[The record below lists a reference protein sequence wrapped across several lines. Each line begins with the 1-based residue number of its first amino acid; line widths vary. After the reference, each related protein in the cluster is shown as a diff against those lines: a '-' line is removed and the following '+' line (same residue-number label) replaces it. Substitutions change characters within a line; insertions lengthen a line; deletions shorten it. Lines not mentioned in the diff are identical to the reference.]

1 MRIEYFPGM
10 FCAFASDPVAMQ
22 SAGWRWN
29 KLRCCWY
36 TSDQLKAMQFRQF
49 AVGAARVRL
58 DKLAAS
64 RAAAIA
70 DSHAVDAQ
78 IDIPAPEGL
87 AYRPYQ
93 LAGINFMLGR
103 VNVINADVPRLGKTI
118 QSVGV
123 MNATPNFKRGLVIPP
138 AGVKINWTR
147 EFNKWNTH
155 PGLEAAF
162 CEGKDNP
169 KSPVL
174 VCNYDIL
181 HHHADY
187 IKEIDWD
194 IVIFDEAHYLKNR
207 KAYRTELCIGHG
219 KKKPSII
226 RAKRR
231 IFLTGTPIFTRPVDI
246 FTLCEECDPSGLGKN
261 WWDFVHRYCDAYSTG
276 FGLDTSG
283 ASNLEDLQFK
293 MRSRFLVRREKKDI
307 GKELPPNRQTIIFP
321 KTGLAPL
328 VKKEQNFVR
337 KNLERFEQMLQ
348 SRIEEADVDTII
360 AEFGYL
366 DGVDRAEALGE
377 IAQSYQHSVAELAT
391 VRQELSLAKCPMV
404 GKFVEEMLWSEP
416 KVVVFAHHRS
426 VVAKLK
432 EMFPDAAMVIGG
444 MSPTKR
450 QAEIDRFQDDPNCRV
465 FIGNIVAAGQGIRLS
480 SADVVIFAELSWV
493 PSEMEQAEERVWD
506 VMKENAVAS
515 YWLVVEDSLDAKM
528 AAILERRIRDIKK
541 ALTVASLGVH

>member
-1 MRIEYFPGM
+1 MQIEYLGGIYLAHDAPD
-10 FCAFASDPVAMQ
+10 AAVMQ
-22 SAGWRWN
+22 AAGWRWN
-29 KLRCCWY
+29 KLRHAWF
-36 TSDQLKAMQFRQF
+36 TSDQLKAMVLRQH
-49 AVGAARVRL
+49 AIGPAKERLEALAAR
-58 DKLAAS
+58 

-70 DSHAVDAQ
+70 DSHAVDAD

-93 LAGINFMLGR
+93 LAGIRFMLGR
-103 VNVINADVPRLGKTI
+103 VSSLNADVPRLGKTI

-123 MNATPNFKRGLVIPP
+123 MNATPDLKRALIVPP

-155 PGLEAAF
+155 AGLEAAF
-162 CEGKDNP
+162 CEGKSNP

-181 HHHADY
+181 HHHRDY
-187 IKEIDWD
+187 IAETDWD
-194 IVIFDEAHYLKNR
+194 VAVFDEAHYLKNR
-207 KAYRTELCIGHG
+207 KAYRTELCIGG
-219 KKKPSII
+219 NRNKPII

-231 IFLTGTPIFTRPVDI
+231 LFLTGTPIFTRPVDI
-246 FTLCEECDPSGLGKN
+246 FTLCEECDKTGLGKS
-261 WWDFVHRYCDAYSTG
+261 WWNFVHRYCNAHNTG

-283 ASNLEDLQFK
+283 ASNLEELQFN
-293 MRSRFLVRREKKDI
+293 MRSRFLIRREKKDI

-348 SRIEEADVDTII
+348 ARLEDEDVDHLL
-360 AEFGYL
+360 AEYGHL
-366 DGVDRAEALGE
+366 DGVDRTEATGVLTDYDNAFEALAT
-377 IAQSYQHSVAELAT
+377 IRQDLA
-391 VRQELSLAKCPMV
+391 LAKLPMV

-426 VVAKLK
+426 VTGKLK
-432 EMFPDAAMVIGG
+432 EMFPDAAMIIGG

-450 QAEIDRFQDDPNCRV
+450 QEQIDRFQTDPSCRV
-465 FIGNIVAAGQGIRLS
+465 FIGNIVAAGQGIPLS
-480 SADVVIFAELSWV
+480 AADVVVFAEMSWV

-506 VMKENAVAS
+506 VMKENAVSS
-515 YWLVVEDSLDAKM
+515 YWLVVEDSLDAQM
-528 AAILERRIRDIKK
+528 AAILERRMKDIKK
-541 ALTVASLGVH
+541 ALAVASLGVH